1 MYVVADDPLINSHSA
16 QRTLAAR
23 AATAVEGLRRTL
35 HLWRTR
41 VRERDA
47 LTLID
52 ERDLHDLSL
61 SRYDVQRELAKP
73 FWRG

>member
-1 MYVVADDPLINSHSA
+1 MYVVADDPLINSHSS
-16 QRTLAAR
+16 QPTLATR
-23 AATAVEGLRRTL
+23 ATAAIEALGRTL
-35 HLWRTR
+35 HLWRAR
-41 VRERDA
+41 ARERDA